1 MAFAC
6 NRQTPIGSVEIPPGQ
21 PWVTPVSEQ
30 DLLDEFSGWGSD
42 VITLLGCIR
51 KPSKWCIH
59 AVHPPL
65 ETYVNGNIA
74 LIGDSVCTPVEFAD
88 LKKSTLLT
96 DFVHRRTPC
105 YLTSEQVLVKDLK
118 MCLCSVDY
126 SATHRPMHQTLQ
138 LRVYYIHRSFVLTD
152 PNITEC
158 PAGI

>member
-1 MAFAC
+1 VAFAC

-74 LIGDSVCTPVEFAD
+74 LIGDSVCTPIEFAD
-88 LKKSTLLT
+88 LKK
-96 DFVHRRTPC
+96 
-105 YLTSEQVLVKDLK
+105 KA
-118 MCLCSVDY
+118 LCSLILSTGARHVT
-126 SATHRPMHQTLQ
+126 SPRSRCWSRIRRCACALSTTQRPTDQRIKHCSC
-138 LRVYYIHRSFVLTD
+138 VYIISTAHSF
-152 PNITEC
+152 
-158 PAGI
+158 